1 MITMF
6 LEILGL
12 CLSIHKLPLRALPSP
27 SIVESHHTHGSNIYV
42 SMDRDPSFGEYPH
55 KRRKKYDRT
64 SPQNVAPPG
73 ENIDDREP
81 PNSINPLD
89 NDYYSL
95 QIIIPRQLR
104 STFEFVDFGREDG
117 ENFQDIINGY
127 SVDKHGPFLGRKLG
141 DVLKTSLIA

>member
-1 MITMF
+1 MLVLQIDTTKTICYKNTYIDEYDVLRNTLLEPQTTIESVTNPSSSIITPM
-6 LEILGL
+6 GR
-12 CLSIHKLPLRALPSP
+12 HLR
-27 SIVESHHTHGSNIYV
+27 INGSRSN
-42 SMDRDPSFGEYPH
+42 FEYPH

-73 ENIDDREP
+73 ENVDDREP

-104 STFEFVDFGREDG
+104 HIRVCRLRSRGR
-117 ENFQDIINGY
+117 
-127 SVDKHGPFLGRKLG
+127 
-141 DVLKTSLIA
+141 T